1 MTSASLK
8 YCSTKNT
15 NLLIQVLNVT
25 RASIVIKASSGYY
38 QRAGGMK
45 EHTQDLNH
53 ISVSTVMN
61 GFIGC
66 QIARDMNV
74 YTQGYDHINAST
86 VINVLSSQ
94 NIARSMNVLTHER
107 NLRSS
112 KYVTSASSSCQ
123 MLRNIT

>member
-1 MTSASLK
+1 MNLHTPDWSIISARFVTSASLR

-25 RASIVIKASSGYY
+25 RASIVIKASSGH

-45 EHTQDLNH
+45 ERTQDLNH

-74 YTQGYDHINAST
+74 YTQGYDHINASI
-86 VINVLSSQ
+86 VIVF
-94 NIARSMNVLTHER
+94 
-107 NLRSS
+107 
-112 KYVTSASSSCQ
+112 
-123 MLRNIT
+123 

>member
-25 RASIVIKASSGYY
+25 RASIAIKASSGY

-45 EHTQDLNH
+45 EQTQDLNH
-53 ISVSTVMN
+53 NSASTVMN

-66 QIARDMNV
+66 PIARDMNV

-86 VINVLSSQ
+86 VISVLSSQ
-94 NIARSMNVLTHER
+94 TIARSMKVLTHER
-107 NLRSS
+107 NLRGS
-112 KYVTSASSSCQ
+112 KDVTSASLSCQ
-123 MLRNIT
+123 MLRNII